1 MTKEERRL
9 WYDFLKTLPIT
20 VHRQRIIGNYI
31 VDFHI
36 ASAKLVIELDGTQHF
51 TSDGMEYDAQRD
63 AYLTGLGL
71 TVLRFSNRDVRQN
84 FRGVCQE
91 ILHHLPN
98 PSSVAAPPRHL
109 LPAGEGPASPWGEA
123 VTEGD

>member
-1 MTKEERRL
+1 MSRQYNSKLAPRARSLRKSMTKEERRL
-9 WYDFLKTLPIT
+9 WYDFLKTLPMT

-36 ASAKLVIELDGTQHF
+36 ASAKLVIELDGAQHF

-71 TVLRFSNRDVRQN
+71 TVLRFSNRDIRQN
-84 FRGVCQE
+84 FRSVCQE
-91 ILHHLPN
+91 ILHHLP
-98 PSSVAAPPRHL
+98 A
-109 LPAGEGPASPWGEA
+109 
-123 VTEGD
+123 